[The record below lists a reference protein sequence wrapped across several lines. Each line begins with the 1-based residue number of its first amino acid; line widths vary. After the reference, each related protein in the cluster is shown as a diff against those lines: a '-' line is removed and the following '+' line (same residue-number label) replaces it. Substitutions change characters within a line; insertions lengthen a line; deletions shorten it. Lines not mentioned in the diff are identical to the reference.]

1 MEQTTQNIDEL
12 VLKLLHYFVTEQGY
26 NPIVL
31 HGAQNEIWL
40 ENLES
45 PYKVV
50 RIVTNYIHNDEQ
62 LDFDLFKTKQIMKK
76 IKRKTFSLNLN
87 ALSIFL
93 NLGDNVHKEK
103 ITQVENIS
111 CVNMKSIQD
120 LKEYRFVID
129 AFPTITTENKFKE
142 EGEAL
147 FFKISKDL
155 NEKNLEEARHVEEIF
170 TPKKPYV
177 TYALI
182 FINVLVFLAMYIFGN
197 GSQDILTLLYFGANY
212 RGTIVYHEFYRLITC
227 AFLHI
232 GVFHLLFNCYA
243 LYIIGPQLESYFGK
257 VKYLI
262 IYLGSAITASLMS
275 IIFSDSISAGAS
287 GAIFGLFGALLFF
300 GYHYRVYLGSVLKS
314 QVIPLIIFNLL
325 FGFTVSGI
333 DNAAHIGGLLGGVLF
348 AMASGIKY
356 RSSTSE
362 KVRGIIMTIIYIVF
376 LFMMCYRAI

>member
-1 MEQTTQNIDEL
+1 MEQTTQNIDE
-12 VLKLLHYFVTEQGY
+12 VVMKLLHYFVTEQGY

-62 LDFDLFKTKQIMKK
+62 FDFDIFKTKQIMKK
-76 IKRKTFSLNLN
+76 IKKKTFSLNMN

-103 ITQVENIS
+103 VTKNENIF

-120 LKEYRFVID
+120 LQEYRFVID
-129 AFPTITTENKFKE
+129 AFPTITVADKFKE

-147 FFKISKDL
+147 FFKITKDL
-155 NEKNLEEARHVEEIF
+155 NEKNLEEAKHVEEIF
-170 TPKKPYV
+170 APKKPYV
-177 TYALI
+177 TYILIALNI
-182 FINVLVFLAMYIFGN
+182 IMFVMMYMFGN
-197 GSQDILTLLYFGANY
+197 GSNNVATLIKFGANY
-212 RGTIVYHEFYRLITC
+212 RGTIAYKEFYRLITC

-232 GVFHLLFNCYA
+232 GIVHLLFNCYA

-257 VKYLI
+257 IKYLI

-287 GAIFGLFGALLFF
+287 GALFGLFGALLFF

-314 QVIPLIIFNLL
+314 QIIPLIVFNLL

-333 DNAAHIGGLLGGVLF
+333 DNAAHIGGLIGGYLL
-348 AMASGIKY
+348 AMAAGIKY
-356 RSSTSE
+356 RS
-362 KVRGIIMTIIYIVF
+362 KMNDKIHGIIMTSIYVVF
-376 LFMMCYRAI
+376 LIIMCYQVI